1 MTSAKVC
8 ENCLS
13 GAKPCL
19 GHPCA
24 LTPPTPDPRERGET
38 RDVKAEH
45 QAQTRIMA
53 AVLGI
58 SAPAPSEAVAWQL
71 VHTRTG
77 QRWTPATD
85 RASVENQQREFAALG
100 ATETRIAALVDH
112 HPAPARGVTE
122 EEREVM
128 GDIAL
133 DGFIDWCDLDPTDE
147 NRSASALA
155 RQYLALRQKSRTP
168 DAEGGA

>member
-1 MTSAKVC
+1 MPTDNRATAERIAGLRQRIDEGKREGWVI
-8 ENCLS
+8 L
-13 GAKPCL
+13 PL
-19 GHPCA
+19 THP
-24 LTPPTPDPRERGET
+24 
-38 RDVKAEH
+38 
-45 QAQTRIMA
+45 
-53 AVLGI
+53 
-58 SAPAPSEAVAWQL
+58 APAPSEAVAC
-71 VHTRTG
+71 TG
-77 QRWTPATD
+77 LTAMWCPACGVCTCERRD
-85 RASVENQQREFAALG
+85 LAMDSPACPLHGEG
-100 ATETRIAALVDH
+100 SKH